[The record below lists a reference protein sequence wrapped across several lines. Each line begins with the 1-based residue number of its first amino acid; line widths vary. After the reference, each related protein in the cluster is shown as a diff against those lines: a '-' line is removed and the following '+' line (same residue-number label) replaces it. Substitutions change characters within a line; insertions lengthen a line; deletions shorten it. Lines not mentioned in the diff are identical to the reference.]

1 MKVYEGHIAIR
12 DPESTEE
19 KRVTDLF
26 YGLFIDDGDCFFC
39 VKPPHMLPKE
49 DIVTSDLTKT
59 DIGESE
65 VSINLYK
72 RLLNALYDFTRNPVD
87 RGGYY
92 KEIYYVDQDSQ

>member
-1 MKVYEGHIAIR
+1 MMKVYEGHIAIR

-49 DIVTSDLTKT
+49 
-59 DIGESE
+59 E
-65 VSINLYK
+65 
-72 RLLNALYDFTRNPVD
+72 
-87 RGGYY
+87 
-92 KEIYYVDQDSQ
+92 